1 MLRYADIPDAHLLW
15 SLDLLATTLS
25 FFGSLWIIL
34 HCFKAPS
41 PKSLSLK
48 LIAAIGWADLL
59 YSIANLL
66 SNFQKD
72 DLFTENISM
81 FDLVVIEAVLRQV
94 SYVLT
99 IFFSTCVAVA
109 SYSAARSRRK
119 RLNETLFF
127 LFSLFIGLAICS
139 IYITIM

>member
-1 MLRYADIPDAHLLW
+1 MLRFADIPDAHLLW
-15 SLDLLATTLS
+15 WLDLLATTLS
-25 FFGSLWIIL
+25 FFGSLWMIL

-48 LIAAIGWADLL
+48 LIAAIGCADLL
-59 YSIANLL
+59 YSIANIL

-72 DLFTENISM
+72 ELFIENAGWLDLC
-81 FDLVVIEAVLRQV
+81 VIEAVLRQV
-94 SYVLT
+94 SYVLS

-109 SYSAARSRRK
+109 SYSAACSRRK

-127 LFSLFIGLAICS
+127 LFSLCIGLAICS
-139 IYITIM
+139 IYIGIM